1 MLFFFIEY
9 IMPAGNT
16 YYMRSVQISTAP
28 VSGYFLQSDAVGG
41 GTWAAVPSSIFAN
54 GTVSAPS
61 ITFTSDL
68 TTGIYLTTGPSLI
81 NITVSGSRVL
91 SVATGNLSLITGKT
105 MNIGTTGTTS
115 PLNVFGL
122 ITGFNGLA
130 ITGLSTL
137 AATSTSGLLTASAGL
152 TVPNGQVLNV
162 GTSRTTSP
170 INVFGTATFNGL
182 AVANSDL
189 YITGTASTTG
199 TSAVFV
205 VNTSAYTTA
214 GTTPVYMS
222 YISGTP
228 INTAGGIPTE
238 AYNLFITGPPTGAT
252 DNYNIYIDGGR
263 SYLNSGMRYKITT
276 ITASSYTIIF
286 TDYCVIFTTPGAKTA
301 TLPLVIIPGASFV
314 IINAAPSGNLT
325 LSPNGNSINGA
336 TKNLTIAIASNLA
349 LIGGTSTDWYI
360 L

>member
-1 MLFFFIEY
+1 
-9 IMPAGNT
+9 MPAGST
-16 YYMRSVQISTAP
+16 YYMRNVQISTAP
-28 VSGYFLQSDAVGG
+28 VSGYFLQSDSVGS
-41 GTWAAVPSSIFAN
+41 GTWAVVPSSIFAN

-91 SVATGNLSLITGKT
+91 SVANGNLSVITGKT
-105 MNIGTTGTTS
+105 MNIGTAGTTS

-130 ITGLSTL
+130 ITGPSTL

-152 TVPNGQVLNV
+152 TVATGQTLNV
-162 GTSRTTSP
+162 GVSGSTSP
-170 INVFGTATFNGL
+170 INVFGIATFNSL
-182 AVANSDL
+182 AVANSNIS
-189 YITGTASTTG
+189 ITGAASTTG
-199 TSAVFV
+199 TSAVLV

-214 GTTPVYMS
+214 GTAPVYMS

-228 INTAGGIPTE
+228 INTAGGVPTE

-252 DNYNIYIDGGR
+252 DNYNIYINGGR
-263 SYLNSGMRYKITT
+263 SYMNSGMRYKITT
-276 ITASSYTIIF
+276 ITATSYTITY
-286 TDYCVIFTTPGAKTA
+286 TDYCTMFTTAGAKTT
-301 TLPLVIIPGASFV
+301 TLPAAVIPGSHLI
-314 IINAAPSGNLT
+314 IINAAASGNLT

-336 TKNLTIAIASNLA
+336 TKNLTIAIASSLN
-349 LIGGTSTDWYI
+349 LIGGTTTDWYI